1 MGSGC
6 HTRTPLFTLFRCF
19 VGTLESRDP
28 LRDLGRGTVP
38 IFIIVASV
46 FAVVCTAGLALPVL
60 VLVIVAFAC
69 RRPPEL
75 DDPWAIATVPSW
87 RGIPVEVVVS

>member
-1 MGSGC
+1 M
-6 HTRTPLFTLFRCF
+6 
-19 VGTLESRDP
+19 
-28 LRDLGRGTVP
+28 P

-46 FAVVCTAGLALPVL
+46 FAVVCTAGLALPVI

-75 DDPWAIATVPSW
+75 HDPWAIATLPSR
-87 RGIPVEVVVS
+87 RGIPVAVVVP